1 MADSV
6 QLTDLD
12 VITRYSIAVRTAS
25 ADRDELIETLRAD
38 LTWLE
43 RGQRRTTPAVVAEA
57 EAEADGE
64 YEAEDFYEED
74 ATVPEPARAPLRRMP
89 VKVTPAPARKAA
101 ARAPVRKAAAKKT
114 AAKKTAAK
122 KTATRR
128 STR

>member
-43 RGQRRTTPAVVAEA
+43 RGQRRTAPAPVVEVEPVAVAE
-57 EAEADGE
+57 D
-64 YEAEDFYEED
+64 D
-74 ATVPEPARAPLRRMP
+74 EPVEPPRASPPLRRMP
-89 VKVTPAPARKAA
+89 AKVRATPARKAA
-101 ARAPVRKAAAKKT
+101 AKKAPAKKAAAKKV
-114 AAKKTAAK
+114 AAKKVAAK
-122 KTATRR
+122 KAAPRR
-128 STR
+128 SSR